1 MALGTRHPDLL
12 LAAPCVNYPPYPRL
26 AQCLCLATLETRASL
41 ARHPFR
47 GPASLWPS
55 RAPLPGSLKVRA
67 GFLMQRPLDIR
78 LTQNLVG

>member
-1 MALGTRHPDLL
+1 
-12 LAAPCVNYPPYPRL
+12 
-26 AQCLCLATLETRASL
+26 
-41 ARHPFR
+41 
-47 GPASLWPS
+47 LWPS